1 MSPRAKKQADERPAD
16 RRRRRVVRVALALL
30 LGIALYYALFGG
42 EYSVFELR
50 RLSQRVVEEQARLD
64 SLRIEVDSLEARA
77 DSLENDSATIERIA
91 RERYGM
97 IRPGE
102 RLYRFVEEDTAGAD
116 STGDDARD

>member
-1 MSPRAKKQADERPAD
+1 MARKKSTNERPGD
-16 RRRRRVVRVALALL
+16 RRRRRVVRIALALL
-30 LGIALYYALFGG
+30 LGVALYYALFGG

-64 SLRIEVDSLEARA
+64 SLRLEVDSLEARA
-77 DSLENDSATIERIA
+77 DSLANDSATIERIA

-102 RLYRFVEEDTAGAD
+102 RLYRFVEEDSAIDSLAD
-116 STGDDARD
+116 

>member
-1 MSPRAKKQADERPAD
+1 VARKREPERPAD
-16 RRRRRVVRVALALL
+16 RRRRRIVRIALAAV
-30 LGIALYYALFGG
+30 LGVALYYALFGG

-50 RLSQRVVEEQARLD
+50 RLSRRVIEEQARLD
-64 SLRIEVDSLEARA
+64 SLRAEVDSLEARV

-102 RLYRFVEEDTAGAD
+102 RLYRFVEEDTAAAD
-116 STGDDARD
+116 SARD

>member
-1 MSPRAKKQADERPAD
+1 MARAARKQEEERPAD
-16 RRRRRVVRVALALL
+16 RRRRRTVRIVLAVV
-30 LGIALYYALFGG
+30 LGVALYYALFGG

-50 RLSQRVVEEQARLD
+50 SLSKRVLQEQARLD
-64 SLRIEVDSLEARA
+64 SLRVEVDSLEARA

-102 RLYRFVEEDTAGAD
+102 RLYRFVEEDTARQDSAD
-116 STGDDARD
+116 

>member
-1 MSPRAKKQADERPAD
+1 MARARKQEEERPGEG
-16 RRRRRVVRVALALL
+16 RRRRVLRIALAVV
-30 LGIALYYALFGG
+30 LGVALYYALFGG

-50 RLSQRVVEEQARLD
+50 QLSKRVEQEQLRLD
-64 SLRIEVDSLEARA
+64 SLHAEVDSLEARA

-102 RLYRFVEEDTAGAD
+102 RLYRFVEGDSAAAD
-116 STGDDARD
+116 SAS

>member
-1 MSPRAKKQADERPAD
+1 MARATKKGEEERPGEK
-16 RRRRRVVRVALALL
+16 RRRQVVRIALAVI
-30 LGIALYYALFGG
+30 LGVALYYALFGG

-50 RLSQRVVEEQARLD
+50 RLSHRVVEQQARLD

-97 IRPGE
+97 IKPGE
-102 RLYRFVEEDTAGAD
+102 RLYRFVEEDTAAD
-116 STGDDARD
+116 SSGD

>member
-1 MSPRAKKQADERPAD
+1 MARTRKQDEERPGE
-16 RRRRRVVRVALALL
+16 RRRRRIVRIALALV
-30 LGIALYYALFGG
+30 LGVALYYALFGG

-50 RLSQRVVEEQARLD
+50 RLSTRVEQEQQRLD
-64 SLRIEVDSLEARA
+64 SLRVEVDSLEARA

-102 RLYRFVEEDTAGAD
+102 RLYRFVEGDSASGDTVSD
-116 STGDDARD
+116 

>member
-1 MSPRAKKQADERPAD
+1 MARARKREEERPGE
-16 RRRRRVVRVALALL
+16 RRRRNVLRIALGLIF
-30 LGIALYYALFGG
+30 GVALYYALFGG

-50 RLSQRVVEEQARLD
+50 RLSGRVAQEQARLD

-97 IRPGE
+97 IKPGE
-102 RLYRFVEEDTAGAD
+102 RLYRFVEGD
-116 STGDDARD
+116 STSSDSTAD